1 MQNHQPN
8 EVSASL
14 PDQSIDS
21 TFEKLIAR
29 LEQCK
34 SAPKSTVE
42 SKKKIWSEFL
52 PIWAD
57 ILQFTPDEATLCYE
71 KCTQVLGTLLQSV
84 NFFSIKREVDIARQ
98 SLFTCIT
105 QLNRAHFKEFL
116 QLPEDK
122 EKSNGNQIYF
132 AHLEKL
138 LFVAAQC
145 TLYVNFTTIDEQ
157 QFIAEHTELIIVLI
171 ERVDRAMP
179 EHADF
184 TIQKDH
190 SLGSL
195 IESILSLLWN
205 LADRT
210 VLVPTILKCG
220 LSKRVVS
227 WLRQAPMINDKGRRP
242 FISIAHNISRHDDGA
257 DELNQLGAIPI
268 IKQYQSIKTTTVDAR
283 NLVAI
288 MTLALLSTPDQ
299 IKQDKKGM
307 NATLNQLL
315 QLVIGAAK
323 GDRLRCNGFH
333 VSEPLGVLVKMFVVE
348 ERTLDYILCHAETDP
363 PSDIVSTISLFIS
376 LFMTFGNAFK
386 GISYLEQF
394 TLIALLNIFWSIS
407 FQANYA
413 QELANNE
420 QLIKKIRSL
429 LDDEKEQEILE
440 QYKPRSMEGA
450 LQAAR
455 GILHNLNFDN
465 RADVNIEE
473 LNRRH
478 ESDRP
483 ECLEKYNDSL
493 SELPLL
499 QKSKEVDIPWIM
511 ISYCHADDTFCSRI
525 LELFSTRS
533 ETFHIWI
540 DRTHCQTAIDLWESI
555 AEGMESASVIVC
567 LLSNSYLESKSCRQE
582 FVYAID
588 SLKKPVLPVLLGN
601 FDPKGWLG
609 IRMSGL
615 KYVRFRDLLQPDS
628 SKLTELVNTVISSL
642 PQGKTMAIKHLSS
655 PQHHDP
661 PISTVSVTLL
671 APLNLRPFDQL
682 TWSVEDIHNWFAY
695 HHISRELRDLFDF
708 QNGEEMLDYAQ
719 LLTKDREKQMKIYS
733 NVYAKKYAGNEMAPH
748 DFIRFSKALK
758 QLFKEH
764 QPVSSVIEQKSS
776 MQNKTSVCTIL

>member
-1 MQNHQPN
+1 MENHQPR

-21 TFEKLIAR
+21 TFEKLVAL

-34 SAPKSTVE
+34 SAPKGTAE
-42 SKKKIWSEFL
+42 SKTKLWLEFLSIWS
-52 PIWAD
+52 D
-57 ILQFTPDEATLCYE
+57 VLQFTPNEAKLCYE
-71 KCTQVLGTLLQSV
+71 KCTQLLSTLLQSV
-84 NFFSIKREVDIARQ
+84 NFFSIKRDLDIARQ

-105 QLNRAHFKEFL
+105 QLNRAHIKEFL
-116 QLPEDK
+116 QLPKDK
-122 EKSNGNQIYF
+122 EKSNENQTYF
-132 AHLEKL
+132 AHLQTL
-138 LFVAAQC
+138 LFVADQC
-145 TLYVNFTTIDEQ
+145 TLFVNFTTIDEQ
-157 QFIAEHTELIIVLI
+157 QFIAEHTELIIALI

-179 EHADF
+179 EHAGF
-184 TIQKDH
+184 TLQKDY
-190 SLGSL
+190 SLGTL
-195 IESILSLLWN
+195 NERILSLLWN

-210 VLVPTILKCG
+210 VLVPKILKCG
-220 LSKRVVS
+220 LSKRIVS
-227 WLRQAPMINDKGRRP
+227 WLGQASMINDTGRRP

-257 DELNQLGAIPI
+257 DELNQLGAIQI
-268 IKQYQSIKTTTVDAR
+268 IKQYQNIKTGTVDSH
-283 NLVAI
+283 NLIAI

-307 NATLNQLL
+307 NAALNQLL
-315 QLVIGAAK
+315 QLVIDAAK
-323 GDRLRCNGFH
+323 GDRFRRDGFH

-376 LFMTFGNAFK
+376 LFMAFENAFK
-386 GISYLEQF
+386 GIDYLEQF
-394 TLIALLNIFWSIS
+394 TLIALLNVFWSIS
-407 FQANYA
+407 FQANYV

-455 GILHNLNFDN
+455 GILHNLNLDN
-465 RADVNIEE
+465 KTDVNIEK
-473 LNRRH
+473 LNRSRQ
-478 ESDRP
+478 SDRP
-483 ECLEKYNDSL
+483 EGLEKNNDSL
-493 SELPLL
+493 SELPLV

-511 ISYCHADDTFCSRI
+511 ISYCHVDDTFCSRI

-540 DRTHCQTAIDLWESI
+540 DRTHCQTSIDLWESI

-642 PQGKTMAIKHLSS
+642 PQGKTVAIKHLSL

-661 PISTVSVTLL
+661 PIPTVSVTLST
-671 APLNLRPFDQL
+671 PLNLRPFDQL
-682 TWSVEDIHNWFAY
+682 TWSVEDVHSWFAY
-695 HHISRELRDLFDF
+695 HRISRELRDLFDF
-708 QNGEEMLDYAQ
+708 HNGEEMLDYAQ
-719 LLTKDREKQMKIYS
+719 LLTKDRENQMKIYS
-733 NVYAKKYAGNEMAPH
+733 KVYAQKYAGNEMAPH
-748 DFIRFSKALK
+748 DFNRFSKALE

-764 QPVSSVIEQKSS
+764 QPASSVIEQKLS
-776 MQNKTSVCTIL
+776 MQNKTSVCAIL